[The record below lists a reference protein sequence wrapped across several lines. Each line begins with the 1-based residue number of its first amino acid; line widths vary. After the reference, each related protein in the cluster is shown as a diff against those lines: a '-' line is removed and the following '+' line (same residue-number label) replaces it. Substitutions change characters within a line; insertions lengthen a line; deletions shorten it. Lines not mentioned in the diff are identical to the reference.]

1 MVDVDTTVNSTT
13 VGQIGSD
20 SRLSLFMSVELDVPD
35 QRHKHEKE
43 KVGII
48 VEGEDGANND
58 GRGGVPPRPR
68 HFPAPISVHAPKPLS
83 NSPVVTGKL
92 GQRLNKKNSLL
103 FSSSS
108 STSPPPT
115 IKERRPAPTISSQ
128 DRKTSKASNDDGN
141 DHHEQQNN
149 HGQQQQQSISAAS
162 LVVCGVDGTVY
173 TLDAYTGQLRGMFA
187 SGPAL
192 VFSSS
197 PATNADKGNDDDA
210 ENGARQGN
218 YEHLNGDASNAITSN
233 VSPGWKERVV
243 PGLDGQLYSMLEMV
257 DDTSVEVE
265 KCQDGDYDEDDG
277 SACDSSDPPGRSS
290 SSSVIPRV
298 GTYNLTPLPISAMDV
313 VDSVSSPVVHM

>member
-1 MVDVDTTVNSTT
+1 
-13 VGQIGSD
+13 
-20 SRLSLFMSVELDVPD
+20 MSVELDVPD
-35 QRHKHEKE
+35 QRQHEKE
-43 KVGII
+43 TVGIT
-48 VEGEDGANND
+48 VEGEGGANND
-58 GRGGVPPRPR
+58 GREGVPPPRPR

-92 GQRLNKKNSLL
+92 GQRLNNKKNSLL

-115 IKERRPAPTISSQ
+115 IKERSSAPTISSQ
-128 DRKTSKASNDDGN
+128 DRKTSKASNDDDGN
-141 DHHEQQNN
+141 NHHEQQNN
-149 HGQQQQQSISAAS
+149 HGQQQQHSISAAS

-197 PATNADKGNDDDA
+197 PATSADKGNDDDA

-265 KCQDGDYDEDDG
+265 KCQDGEYDEDHG
-277 SACDSSDPPGRSS
+277 ACDSSDPGQSS

-313 VDSVSSPVVHM
+313 VDSVSSPVVDM